1 MRAHGGLK
9 SDRKGSCLTVGY
21 FYLLLKWPDFRALG
35 CCVSYFDKQNYLVG
49 IRSRAFDCASRN
61 FIISCATPLTAI
73 GMLYEPIANYFDKL
87 INLFWFK
94 IFPEKKKHKD
104 EENALKELIRSRYL
118 GGLGQDISNPYHLCK
133 EYVET
138 KQLSTTFMVFL
149 SRYGF
154 YRNASFLA
162 LASTALSLYHLGFN
176 LAGIGF
182 AVLFLG
188 LAAVMKR
195 RAEDFYS
202 YLAPCVYRCYLID
215 KDLTEKTIET

>member
-1 MRAHGGLK
+1 MIEKVRVSLWDIFTFFLSGLILALW
-9 SDRKGSCLTVGY
+9 GVT
-21 FYLLLKWPDFRALG
+21 YLILINKITLSVFFQDLSAVPAAILLFLAPLA
-35 CCVSYFDKQNYLVG
+35 
-49 IRSRAFDCASRN
+49 
-61 FIISCATPLTAI
+61 LTAI
-73 GMLYEPIANYFDKL
+73 GMLYEPFANYFDKL

-104 EENALKELIRSRYL
+104 EEIALKGLILSRYL
-118 GGLGQDISNPYHLCK
+118 GGLGPDISNPYHLCK

-162 LASTALSLYHLGFN
+162 AASTALSLYHLGFN
-176 LAGIGF
+176 LAGIGVS
-182 AVLFLG
+182 ALFLC
-188 LAAVMKR
+188 LAAIMKL

-202 YLAPCVYRCYLID
+202 YLAPCIYRCYLID
-215 KDLTEKTIET
+215 KALTERA